1 GDLFAVDKPHDAR
14 SFLFGRSSPLPNGTT
29 RRPNRVISPLV
40 TAGTLETEVKL
51 RTGTH
56 MATGRRTTPGGRLRG
71 NGALPVV
78 AGLAAAL
85 TLSGAAVYTVESMP
99 CDNAGQY
106 VRHANSTELI
116 GGCVNGGR

>member
-1 GDLFAVDKPHDAR
+1 
-14 SFLFGRSSPLPNGTT
+14 
-29 RRPNRVISPLV
+29 
-40 TAGTLETEVKL
+40 
-51 RTGTH
+51 

-85 TLSGAAVYTVESMP
+85 TLSGAAVYTVEAMP

-116 GGCVNGGR
+116 GGCVNGDQLPGAPTQDPDEPDSTSATTQLDNDRR